1 MEKLRKAKT
10 PKCNRKWRNN
20 TQLRLFNNKKCNKSL
35 VRNKIRTGLFCASVP
50 DDDNVDDNTDGKTS
64 NTTTTVIV
72 CVAVAAVVIAAAA
85 IVVIFLRGRKAK

>member
-20 TQLRLFNNKKCNKSL
+20 AQLRLFNNKCNKSL

-50 DDDNVDDNTDGKTS
+50 DDDNVDDNTDDKIS

>member
-20 TQLRLFNNKKCNKSL
+20 AQLRLFNNKKCNKSL
-35 VRNKIRTGLFCASVP
+35 VRNKTAQGFFVRLCRCY
-50 DDDNVDDNTDGKTS
+50 DNVDDNTDGKTS

-85 IVVIFLRGRKAK
+85 IVVVFLRGRKAK

>member
-20 TQLRLFNNKKCNKSL
+20 AQLRLFSNKKCNKSL

-50 DDDNVDDNTDGKTS
+50 DDDNTDGKTS

-72 CVAVAAVVIAAAA
+72 CVAVAAVVSAAAA
-85 IVVIFLRGRKAK
+85 IVVIFLRDRKAKR

>member
-20 TQLRLFNNKKCNKSL
+20 AQLRLFNNKKCNKSL
-35 VRNKIRTGLFCASVP
+35 VRNKTVQGFCASVP

>member
-20 TQLRLFNNKKCNKSL
+20 AQLRLFNNKKCNKSL
-35 VRNKIRTGLFCASVP
+35 VRNKIRTGLFCVSVP
-50 DDDNVDDNTDGKTS
+50 DDDNTDGKKS

-72 CVAVAAVVIAAAA
+72 CVAVAAVVIATAA
-85 IVVIFLRGRKAK
+85 IVVVFLRGGKAK

>member
-20 TQLRLFNNKKCNKSL
+20 AQLRLFNNKKCNKSL
-35 VRNKIRTGLFCASVP
+35 VRNKTVQGFFVRLCRCY
-50 DDDNVDDNTDGKTS
+50 DNVDDNTDGKTS

-85 IVVIFLRGRKAK
+85 IVVIFLRGRKVK

>member
-1 MEKLRKAKT
+1 MCGTKSV
-10 PKCNRKWRNN
+10 
-20 TQLRLFNNKKCNKSL
+20 QGFFVRLC
-35 VRNKIRTGLFCASVP
+35 RCY
-50 DDDNVDDNTDGKTS
+50 DNVDDNTDGKTS

>member
-20 TQLRLFNNKKCNKSL
+20 AQLRLFNNKKCNKSL
-35 VRNKIRTGLFCASVP
+35 VRNKIRTGLFCVSVP
-50 DDDNVDDNTDGKTS
+50 DDDNTDGKTS

-72 CVAVAAVVIAAAA
+72 CVAVAAVVVAAAA

>member
-20 TQLRLFNNKKCNKSL
+20 VQLRLFNNKKCNKSL
-35 VRNKIRTGLFCASVP
+35 VRNKIRTGLFVCLCRCY
-50 DDDNVDDNTDGKTS
+50 DNVDDNTDGKTS

>member
-20 TQLRLFNNKKCNKSL
+20 AQLRLFNNKKCNKSL
-35 VRNKIRTGLFCASVP
+35 VRNKIRTGLFCVSVRCYG
-50 DDDNVDDNTDGKTS
+50 NVDDNTDGKTS

-72 CVAVAAVVIAAAA
+72 CVAVAAVVIATAA
-85 IVVIFLRGRKAK
+85 IVVVFLGGRKAK

>member
-20 TQLRLFNNKKCNKSL
+20 AQLRLFNNKKCNKSL
-35 VRNKIRTGLFCASVP
+35 VRNKIRTGLFARLCRCY
-50 DDDNVDDNTDGKTS
+50 DNVDDNTDDKTN

-72 CVAVAAVVIAAAA
+72 CVAVAAVVIATA
-85 IVVIFLRGRKAK
+85 IVVVFLRGRKAK

>member
-20 TQLRLFNNKKCNKSL
+20 AQLRLFNNKKCNKSL
-35 VRNKIRTGLFCASVP
+35 VRSKIRTGLFCASVRCY
-50 DDDNVDDNTDGKTS
+50 DNVDDNTDGKTS